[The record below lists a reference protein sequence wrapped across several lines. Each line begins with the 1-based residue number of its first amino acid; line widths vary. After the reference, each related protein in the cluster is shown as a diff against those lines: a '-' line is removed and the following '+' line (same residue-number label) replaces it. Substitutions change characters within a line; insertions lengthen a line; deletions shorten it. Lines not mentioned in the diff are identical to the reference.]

1 LKQSK
6 YIRKLENLKS
16 SDGNSQP
23 GEKNRN
29 HFIGTLVPYFD
40 KIRSTVLDVV
50 EATICPTEEADLCV
64 DKDPKMA
71 LVLAND
77 NPVMVT
83 K

>member
-1 LKQSK
+1 MATA
-6 YIRKLENLKS
+6 NV
-16 SDGNSQP
+16 
-23 GEKNRN
+23 EKR
-29 HFIGTLVPYFD
+29 IEIISLVHWCPIFA

-77 NPVMVT
+77 NPMP
-83 K
+83 